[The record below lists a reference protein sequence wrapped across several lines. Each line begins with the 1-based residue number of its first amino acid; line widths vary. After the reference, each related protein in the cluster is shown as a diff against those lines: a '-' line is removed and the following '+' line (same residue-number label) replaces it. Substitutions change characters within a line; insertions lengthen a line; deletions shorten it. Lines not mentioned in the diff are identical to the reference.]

1 LAAKV
6 ISVFFILSLG
16 LNVCFGQTLNKS
28 NAEILEQDIS
38 AELEKFLFYP
48 DLDRTFQFVF
58 FVTSAK
64 NSDDEVK
71 FVKSVVR
78 KTADKLNIRMS
89 FAKDE
94 ETASTDSVYNKVKIV
109 VNKLR
114 TRYPKFGKN
123 NFLGEKTLVRELTS
137 DLDIEITASNNKFS
151 VKDKILTRSQSE
163 IVYDEYERYQ
173 TDEYIF
179 TQSVPP
185 DISFFESIFFPALVI
200 TVSAVA
206 AVLFFAIR
214 SN

>member
-1 LAAKV
+1 
-6 ISVFFILSLG
+6 
-16 LNVCFGQTLNKS
+16 
-28 NAEILEQDIS
+28 
-38 AELEKFLFYP
+38 
-48 DLDRTFQFVF
+48 
-58 FVTSAK
+58 
-64 NSDDEVK
+64 
-71 FVKSVVR
+71 
-78 KTADKLNIRMS
+78 MS

-151 VKDKILTRSQSE
+151 VKDKILTRSKSE
-163 IVYDEYERYQ
+163 IVHDEYERYQ
-173 TDEYIF
+173 NDEYIF

>member
-1 LAAKV
+1 L
-6 ISVFFILSLG
+6 FSL
-16 LNVCFGQTLNKS
+16 NACIGQSLKKT

-38 AELEKFLFYP
+38 SELEKFLFYP

>member
-1 LAAKV
+1 
-6 ISVFFILSLG
+6 
-16 LNVCFGQTLNKS
+16 
-28 NAEILEQDIS
+28 
-38 AELEKFLFYP
+38 
-48 DLDRTFQFVF
+48 
-58 FVTSAK
+58 
-64 NSDDEVK
+64 
-71 FVKSVVR
+71 
-78 KTADKLNIRMS
+78 
-89 FAKDE
+89 
-94 ETASTDSVYNKVKIV
+94 
-109 VNKLR
+109 
-114 TRYPKFGKN
+114 
-123 NFLGEKTLVRELTS
+123 VRELTS